1 MLRHG
6 VLHFSAAD
14 KLSWWI
20 SREIQDSARPKIRQT
35 AKAKNQLQLPRPD
48 GLGLS
53 MMMEKAYLMIK
64 KRNDD
69 YDQQQTTLRNKLSKG
84 WNWQSSA
91 VKFRIDVLP
100 LVPIDRNFQLCDWE

>member
-1 MLRHG
+1 MECCILVQLINCHDEL
-6 VLHFSAAD
+6 VEKYKTQPDQKF
-14 KLSWWI
+14 
-20 SREIQDSARPKIRQT
+20 RQT

-53 MMMEKAYLMIK
+53 MMMEEAYLMVK

-69 YDQQQTTLRNKLSKG
+69 YGQQQTTLRNKLSKD

-91 VKFRIDVLP
+91 MK
-100 LVPIDRNFQLCDWE
+100 